1 MNVCTPAL
9 SRYPSVSAFAFVFSF
24 FGPGT
29 GFAENNTKVL
39 TLQVEDVG
47 SNLAHHPLFFE
58 SYSSP
63 YFLYIGKKQS
73 YS

>member
-47 SNLAHHPLFFE
+47 SNLAHHPSIFRILFQPIFPIYRE
-58 SYSSP
+58 
-63 YFLYIGKKQS
+63 KTVV
-73 YS
+73 